1 MKIICVQNNENVSH
15 QVFRITLRY
24 KVADFIL
31 NSLLVSL
38 LETIIIFILSIH
50 CSRPTVK
57 RVNHN
62 KHDRCKERVLAA
74 MIHFFVKEQS
84 R

>member
-38 LETIIIFILSIH
+38 LKT
-50 CSRPTVK
+50 TVL
-57 RVNHN
+57 
-62 KHDRCKERVLAA
+62 RVLYL
-74 MIHFFVKEQS
+74 FYQFTGVDLL
-84 R
+84 